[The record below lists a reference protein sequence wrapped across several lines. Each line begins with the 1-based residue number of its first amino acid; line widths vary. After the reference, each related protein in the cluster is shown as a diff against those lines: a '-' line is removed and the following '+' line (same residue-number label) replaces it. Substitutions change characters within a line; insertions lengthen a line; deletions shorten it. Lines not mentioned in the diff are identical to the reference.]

1 LHDCGKLVLS
11 VNWPDEV
18 TRVEAAGATIEAEQA
33 CCGLDHARAGAY
45 LLGVWGLPD
54 EILGAVA

>member
-1 LHDCGKLVLS
+1 MS